1 MTLFIS
7 SSGPLRLSVL
17 LFIQKNFFF
26 SLQGLD
32 VSSPHLPVKP
42 RVRPAS
48 HQSERTDSYR
58 FSMANL
64 EETHEAELDA
74 ILGELS
80 LLEKRQGDLRTHH
93 RCHSRS
99 NSIVSGVTNTTISS
113 ESSGCVSGQESVNG
127 SSREPRTDSPD
138 NDSAFSDT
146 VSLLS
151 SESSASSGVS
161 AAHKNLLNNA
171 NNNNNQQQSV
181 SFMFRVYMCAASNQ
195 FPSLAGQ
202 HKSSQNPISLTK
214 TRTSICATTICE
226 GI

>member
-1 MTLFIS
+1 MKATHKS
-7 SSGPLRLSVL
+7 
-17 LFIQKNFFF
+17 FFF

-42 RVRPAS
+42 RLRPAS

-64 EETHEAELDA
+64 EETHESELDA
-74 ILGELS
+74 ILGELN
-80 LLEKRQGDLRTHH
+80 LLEKRQVDLRQG
-93 RCHSRS
+93 RGHSRS

-127 SSREPRTDSPD
+127 SNGREPRTDSPD

-161 AAHKNLLNNA
+161 AAHKLLNNA
-171 NNNNNQQQSV
+171 NNNNNNQQAV
-181 SFMFRVYMCAASNQ
+181 SWRHWRQ
-195 FPSLAGQ
+195 FFF
-202 HKSSQNPISLTK
+202 
-214 TRTSICATTICE
+214 E
-226 GI
+226 F